1 MNHILATKFD
11 WQSLSLTSKCLVSY
25 GVLMLMALILTY
37 LWSLNDHRL
46 IRDVGVWVKPMKFMA
61 ATSLFALTT
70 VWLLKVANSN
80 VEHSQ
85 VFVWITALLIST
97 SLFEVA
103 YISYQASQGAASHY
117 NVSDPFTLSCLV

>member
-1 MNHILATKFD
+1 MNHILATKLD
-11 WQSLSLTSKCLVSY
+11 WQSLSWTSKCLVSY

-61 ATSLFALTT
+61 ATSLYALTT
-70 VWLLKVANSN
+70 VWVLKIANSN

-97 SLFEVA
+97 SL
-103 YISYQASQGAASHY
+103 
-117 NVSDPFTLSCLV
+117 